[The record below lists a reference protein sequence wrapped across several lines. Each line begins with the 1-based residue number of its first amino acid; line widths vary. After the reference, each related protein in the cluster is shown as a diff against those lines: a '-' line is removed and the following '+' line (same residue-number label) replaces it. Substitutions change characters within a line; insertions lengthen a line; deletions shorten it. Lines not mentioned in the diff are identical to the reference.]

1 MLSMPTI
8 DKTDPEIV
16 TGLLSLYYAC
26 DGSTHAHVPIQ
37 GFRAKL
43 RKPYKQFAKAI
54 LKKLR
59 KAGYVNIHK
68 GRDES
73 YGINMAAV
81 DKLRELEK
89 KGVIGPLQ

>member
-1 MLSMPTI
+1 MTI
-8 DKTDPEIV
+8 IDETDPEIV

-26 DGSTHAHVPIQ
+26 DGSTRAHVPIQ

-43 RKPYKQFAKAI
+43 SKPYKQFARAI

-59 KAGYVNIHK
+59 KAGYIHVHK

-73 YGINMAAV
+73 YGVNMAGI
-81 DKLRELEK
+81 DKLKELEK
-89 KGVIGPLQ
+89 NGVIGPLH

>member
-1 MLSMPTI
+1 MSTI

-26 DGSTHAHVPIQ
+26 GGSTHAHVPIQ

-43 RKPYKQFAKAI
+43 SKPYKQFARAI

-59 KAGYVNIHK
+59 KAGYIHVHK

-73 YGINMAAV
+73 YGINMNGI
-81 DKLRELEK
+81 DKLKELEK
-89 KGVIGPLQ
+89 NGVIGPLH